1 MVRRIKKGA
10 QVVHGG
16 VSLGNLTTL
25 KSKGESTNTQNK
37 LNACVM
43 HVINLHC
50 TFLHS
55 ILSRTSSITGNNLG
69 GLLLLTGGQSPRPS
83 WLFLFVRLAVLMAL
97 VRLFTLTGTPIGKP
111 SRVCCF
117 QLAVRQ
123 PDRRCSPSWRSGAQL
138 TQLN

>member
-10 QVVHGG
+10 L
-16 VSLGNLTTL
+16 VSGFGTSLRNLTT
-25 KSKGESTNTQNK
+25 KTTKTESTNTQNK

-43 HVINLHC
+43 HVINLHY
-50 TFLHS
+50 TVLDT
-55 ILSRTSSITGNNLG
+55 ILPRTSSITGNNLG